1 MKNFRSI
8 KGTHDILPEDSYKWR
23 HLESIVHQVCAQF
36 GYQEIR
42 TPIFEQNKLFSRSVG
57 EESDIVTKEMYS
69 WEDKEN
75 SFLTLRPELT
85 APVAR
90 AYNQHNLG
98 NLSPI
103 HRFYYI
109 GPLFRRERPQKGR
122 QRQFHQFGI
131 EAFGSNF
138 AEQDAEIIALAW
150 HLLAHFRL
158 TNKIDLQVNS
168 IGTSECRAG
177 YRAALKQF
185 LKPYFDELSEISKR
199 RFNTN
204 PLRILDSKNKKEQTI
219 LKNGPRI
226 SDYYTKDDKEHFNE
240 VKTYLKAMNIPFTIN
255 SGLVRGLDYYTKTV
269 FEITSNEL
277 GSQDA
282 LLGGGR
288 YDSLV
293 ETLGGKP
300 TPGIGFAAG
309 IERILLLINEE
320 NFKEHKPVPDIYL
333 ICLEKKGIPAS
344 LNIAKKLRLKGF
356 NIVSDPIRRSMKAQ
370 MRDANK
376 LRARYVLILGEN
388 ELKDNTIIFKSLESG
403 KQESIKQEK
412 IVKYFDNLTN

>member
-1 MKNFRSI
+1 MKDFRSI

-150 HLLAHFRL
+150 HLLTHFRL

-177 YRAALKQF
+177 YREALKQF
-185 LKPYFDELSEISKR
+185 LKPHLDELSEISKR

-219 LKNGPRI
+219 LKNGPKI

-333 ICLEKKGIPAS
+333 ICLEKKGIPVS
-344 LNIAKKLRLKGF
+344 LNIAKILRLKGL
-356 NIVSDPIRRSMKAQ
+356 NIVSDPLRRSMKSQ

-376 LRARYVLILGEN
+376 LRARYVLILGES
-388 ELKDNTIIFKSLESG
+388 ELKDNTILFKNLESG

>member
-42 TPIFEQNKLFSRSVG
+42 TPIFEQNKLFARSVG

-98 NLSPI
+98 NFSPI

-138 AEQDAEIIALAW
+138 AS
-150 HLLAHFRL
+150 
-158 TNKIDLQVNS
+158 IDFS
-168 IGTSECRAG
+168 C
-177 YRAALKQF
+177 
-185 LKPYFDELSEISKR
+185 
-199 RFNTN
+199 
-204 PLRILDSKNKKEQTI
+204 
-219 LKNGPRI
+219 
-226 SDYYTKDDKEHFNE
+226 
-240 VKTYLKAMNIPFTIN
+240 
-255 SGLVRGLDYYTKTV
+255 
-269 FEITSNEL
+269 
-277 GSQDA
+277 
-282 LLGGGR
+282 
-288 YDSLV
+288 
-293 ETLGGKP
+293 
-300 TPGIGFAAG
+300 
-309 IERILLLINEE
+309 
-320 NFKEHKPVPDIYL
+320 
-333 ICLEKKGIPAS
+333 
-344 LNIAKKLRLKGF
+344 
-356 NIVSDPIRRSMKAQ
+356 
-370 MRDANK
+370 
-376 LRARYVLILGEN
+376 
-388 ELKDNTIIFKSLESG
+388 
-403 KQESIKQEK
+403 
-412 IVKYFDNLTN
+412 

>member
-168 IGTSECRAG
+168 IGTNECRAG
-177 YRAALKQF
+177 YRDALKQF
-185 LKPYFDELSEISKR
+185 LKPHFDELSEISKR

-240 VKTYLKAMNIPFTIN
+240 VKTYLRAMNIPFTIN

-320 NFKEHKPVPDIYL
+320 NFKEHKPVPDIYF
-333 ICLEKKGIPAS
+333 ICLEKKGIPVS
-344 LNIAKKLRLKGF
+344 LNMAKILRLKGL
-356 NIVSDPIRRSMKAQ
+356 NIVSDPLRRSMKAQ

-376 LRARYVLILGEN
+376 LRARYVLILGES
-388 ELKDNTIIFKSLESG
+388 ELKDNTILFKNLESG

>member
-36 GYQEIR
+36 GFQEIR

-69 WEDKEN
+69 WEDKKN
-75 SFLTLRPELT
+75 NFLTLRPELT

-177 YRAALKQF
+177 YRDALKQF
-185 LKPYFDELSEISKR
+185 LKPHFDELSEISKR

-333 ICLEKKGIPAS
+333 ICLEKKGIPVS
-344 LNIAKKLRLKGF
+344 LNIAKILRLKGL
-356 NIVSDPIRRSMKAQ
+356 NIVSDPLRRSMKAQ

-376 LRARYVLILGEN
+376 LRARYVLILGES
-388 ELKDNTIIFKSLESG
+388 ELKDNTIIFKNLESG

>member
-131 EAFGSNF
+131 ETFGSNLP
-138 AEQDAEIIALAW
+138 EQDAEVIVLAW
-150 HLLAHFRL
+150 QILSQLGL
-158 TNKIDLQVNS
+158 DKKIDLQLNS
-168 IGTSECRAG
+168 IGTDVCRSA
-177 YRAALKQF
+177 YRKALKKF
-185 LKPYFDELSEISKR
+185 LKPFLKELSEVSKR
-199 RFNTN
+199 RFKTN
-204 PLRILDSKNKKEQTI
+204 PLRILDTKIEKELSI
-219 LKNGPRI
+219 LKNAPKI
-226 SDYYTKDDKEHFNE
+226 NDYYTEEDKEHFNE
-240 VKTYLKAMNIPFTIN
+240 VKTYLDALDIPYNVNFR
-255 SGLVRGLDYYTKTV
+255 LVRGLDYYTKTV
-269 FEITSNEL
+269 FEITSSDL

-293 ETLGGKP
+293 KHLGGKP

-309 IERILLLINEE
+309 IERILLLLEKQNLKIS
-320 NFKEHKPVPDIYL
+320 KPTPDIYI
-333 ICLEKKGIPAS
+333 ICLEKKGIPTS
-344 LNIAKKLRLKGF
+344 LSIAQKLRLKGF
-356 NIVSDPIRRSMKAQ
+356 KIVSDTLRRSMKAQ

-376 LRARYVLILGEN
+376 IGAHFVLILGAS
-388 ELKDNTIIFKSLESG
+388 ELQNKDITLKNLKNSEQ
-403 KQESIKQEK
+403 KKIKQHD
-412 IVKYFDNLTN
+412 IVDFFENLNN

>member
-177 YRAALKQF
+177 YRDALKQF
-185 LKPYFDELSEISKR
+185 LKPHFDELSEISKR

-255 SGLVRGLDYYTKTV
+255 SRLVRGLDYYTKTV

-293 ETLGGKP
+293 ETLGGKS

-333 ICLEKKGIPAS
+333 ICLEKKGIPVS
-344 LNIAKKLRLKGF
+344 LNIAKILRLKGL
-356 NIVSDPIRRSMKAQ
+356 NIVSDPLRRSMKAQ

-388 ELKDNTIIFKSLESG
+388 ELKDNTIIFKNLESG

>member
-103 HRFYYI
+103 HRLYYI

-158 TNKIDLQVNS
+158 TNKIDLQLNS
-168 IGTSECRAG
+168 IGTSECRAR
-177 YRAALKQF
+177 YRDALKQF

-204 PLRILDSKNKKEQTI
+204 PLRILDSKNKKEQAI

-240 VKTYLKAMNIPFTIN
+240 VRT
-255 SGLVRGLDYYTKTV
+255 R
-269 FEITSNEL
+269 
-277 GSQDA
+277 
-282 LLGGGR
+282 
-288 YDSLV
+288 
-293 ETLGGKP
+293 
-300 TPGIGFAAG
+300 
-309 IERILLLINEE
+309 
-320 NFKEHKPVPDIYL
+320 KE
-333 ICLEKKGIPAS
+333 
-344 LNIAKKLRLKGF
+344 
-356 NIVSDPIRRSMKAQ
+356 
-370 MRDANK
+370 
-376 LRARYVLILGEN
+376 
-388 ELKDNTIIFKSLESG
+388 
-403 KQESIKQEK
+403 
-412 IVKYFDNLTN
+412 

>member
-69 WEDKEN
+69 WEDKKN

-177 YRAALKQF
+177 YRDALKQF
-185 LKPYFDELSEISKR
+185 LKPHFDELSEISKR

-255 SGLVRGLDYYTKTV
+255 SRLVRGLDYYTKTV

-333 ICLEKKGIPAS
+333 ICLEKKGIPVS
-344 LNIAKKLRLKGF
+344 LNIAKILRLKGL
-356 NIVSDPIRRSMKAQ
+356 NIVSDPLRRSMKAQ

-376 LRARYVLILGEN
+376 LRARYVLILGES
-388 ELKDNTIIFKSLESG
+388 ELKENTIIFKNLESG